1 MKNLSFSSKL
11 NYVAVAGN
19 IGVGKTT
26 LVEKLSKHYGW
37 TPYYEEVDN
46 NPYIE
51 DFYNDM
57 IRWSFNLQIFFLQK
71 KIYQLIEVLTFSKIA
86 VIDRT
91 FYEDIFIFATNLK
104 DMGVLS
110 VRDFENYFSFYNIL
124 KNLIQPPSLLIYMK
138 ASIPTLVKQIEER
151 GRAYEQKININ
162 YLQKLN
168 TQYNHWIEEYKEGE
182 TLTIDMDKND
192 FTNNPEDFEKI
203 IRQINSRLKG
213 FS

>member
-1 MKNLSFSSKL
+1 MKNLSSSSQL

-151 GRAYEQKININ
+151 GRAYEQKINID
-162 YLQKLN
+162 YLKKLN
-168 TQYNHWIEEYKEGE
+168 TQYNHWIEEYKEGA

-203 IRQINSRLKG
+203 IIQINSRLKG